1 MPATSDNAMFEFT
14 VDPKLGSIRFALTEW
29 ANSMKDLSPAFRDIV
44 TLFRQHEKHHLE
56 SEGKT
61 TGKRFAALSDGPRSY
76 GKWKSEAY
84 QGSRILQRDGVLYR
98 ALVEGGPGSIEE
110 ITPKRLRV
118 GIAPG
123 AYVMQRTISS
133 WGKDR
138 GEWVG
143 REYHLGAAALA
154 HSRGTGPAYRRSKN
168 REPRPPI
175 RFNGDVTN
183 RESFGYAVQQIL
195 QAHIVRA
202 RKKSPALKKALADRP
217 GIGAGSEKTI
227 AEILSPAKKWE

>member
-1 MPATSDNAMFEFT
+1 MPSATGQGLFEFT
-14 VDPKLGSIRFALTEW
+14 VDPKLGSIRFALAEW
-29 ANSMKDLSPAFRDIV
+29 AKSIEDLSPAFRDIV
-44 TLFRQHEKHHLE
+44 TLFRRHERHHLE
-56 SEGKT
+56 SEGGT
-61 TGKRFAALSDGPRSY
+61 TGPKFPALSTGPRSY

-110 ITPKRLRV
+110 ITPKSLRV

-133 WGKDR
+133 WGKDK
-138 GEWVG
+138 GKWVG
-143 REYHLGAAALA
+143 REYHLATAALA
-154 HSRGTGPAYRRSKN
+154 HSRGEGPAYAYKN
-168 REPRPPI
+168 KRPRPPI

-195 QAHIVRA
+195 QAHIVKA
-202 RKKSPALKKALADRP
+202 RKKSPALEKALSGRLGA
-217 GIGAGSEKTI
+217 GAGSDRTI
-227 AEILSPAKKWE
+227 AEVLDKKWK